1 MGGFDGDVGPVLCW
15 QYVGMGDVLAGR
27 RVVLTGSDGTIG
39 SAVAAHLQN
48 VGATVIGV
56 TVPEFD
62 TTEPAAVDAVM
73 EDVEFVVHL
82 AAIPAPHL
90 APWPEVFADNVVSTF
105 NVLTAAARHGV
116 RRAVIASSINA
127 SGVPMN
133 SHDVLPAY
141 FPFDERLPADIDDP
155 YSLSKSVDEQTARMV
170 WRHWGTSVVAVR
182 FPLTAEHKDL
192 VEHGRSAADNPGDG
206 VRTGWT
212 YLDVRD
218 AARVVELALIRPI
231 RGVQTVFVS
240 ADETLV
246 PYPTDDLLDRYAPG
260 VLRLTSFVGREVP
273 ADLTRA
279 REILG
284 FRAQHTLDITDRPL
298 PPEDSAANTSAC
310 V

>member
-1 MGGFDGDVGPVLCW
+1 MSEG
-15 QYVGMGDVLAGR
+15 LAGR
-27 RVVLTGSDGTIG
+27 RIVVTGSDGTIG
-39 SAVAAHLQN
+39 SAVGSHLQDL
-48 VGATVIGV
+48 GATVIGV
-56 TVPEFD
+56 TAPEYD
-62 TTEPAAVDAVM
+62 TKQPGAMDAVM
-73 EDVEFVVHL
+73 EGVDLVVHL

-90 APWPEVFADNVVSTF
+90 APWPEVFTDNVVSTF
-105 NVLTAAARHGV
+105 NVLTAAARHDV

-127 SGVPMN
+127 SGVPMS

-141 FPFDERLPADIDDP
+141 FPFDERLPPDIDDP

-170 WRHWGTSVVAVR
+170 WRHWGMTVVAVR
-182 FPLTAEHKDL
+182 FPLTAEHDDL
-192 VEHGRSAADNPGDG
+192 VEHSRSAADNPGDG

-218 AARVVELALIRPI
+218 AARVVELALTRPI
-231 RGVQTVFVS
+231 RGVQTIFVS

-279 REILG
+279 RTVLG
-284 FRAQHTLDITDRPL
+284 FRAQHALEITERPL
-298 PPEDSAANTSAC
+298 PP
-310 V
+310 